1 MWLAVERWTATQV
14 VGTLVNEPD
23 DVPELQLGQ
32 EVAIDEADIFDWMIQ
47 LSAERREGGY
57 TLDVANNQSR

>member
-1 MWLAVERWTATQV
+1 MWLAVEQWKGGQV
-14 VGTLVNEPD
+14 AGTLVNEPD
-23 DVPELQLGQ
+23 EVPELELGQ

-57 TLDVANNQSR
+57 TLDVANNESR